1 MDSRFQQALGATESS
16 EIAGVYT
23 VSGEGRSDF
32 SDSELTQAA
41 FGQLTKDGTAA
52 VSLRYADGSL
62 QEGSYSVDAGN
73 EVTLRLYAKQEGS
86 QSLVR
91 DYVDEVTLSFSTDG
105 SDEVRLTGE
114 GLDATLTPDPERRY
128 LFDRDFSWRPRT
140 PINR

>member
-73 EVTLRLYAKQEGS
+73 EVTRRLYAKQEGS

-91 DYVDEVTLSFSTDG
+91 DYVDEVTLSFSTDPCI
-105 SDEVRLTGE
+105 SP
-114 GLDATLTPDPERRY
+114 A
-128 LFDRDFSWRPRT
+128 
-140 PINR
+140 